1 MIESVLLKKI
11 DNKEIREFTIQ
22 KDNFTVKILNFGG
35 IIKDIIY
42 DGVDVAL
49 GYDTV
54 DEYIKTSEYYGATI
68 GRVCN
73 RIEKGKFTLNG
84 KEYKLA
90 INNGKNSLHG
100 GIKGFNKQIFDY
112 DIKDDKLILTYT
124 SKDMEEGYPG
134 LLKVI
139 VTFFIEDNGIN
150 IEYEAKSDC
159 DTLCNLTNHTFFNLN
174 GEGSGS
180 ILDHTLQ
187 IDADYFL
194 PTDETQIPTSKL
206 EKVKGTPFDFLIAH
220 KVKDRINEDDVNLK
234 FGKGYDHAFVLNN
247 EGFRKVST
255 LIGDKT
261 NIKMDVYTDQKAIQ
275 IYSGNYLNGDKGK
288 NQKLYNYRDAIC
300 LETSGYPNAINTP
313 NFPSILLKKGDTYF
327 AKTIYKFYK

>member
-1 MIESVLLKKI
+1 M
-11 DNKEIREFTIQ
+11 
-22 KDNFTVKILNFGG
+22 
-35 IIKDIIY
+35 
-42 DGVDVAL
+42 
-49 GYDTV
+49 
-54 DEYIKTSEYYGATI
+54 
-68 GRVCN
+68 
-73 RIEKGKFTLNG
+73 
-84 KEYKLA
+84 
-90 INNGKNSLHG
+90 
-100 GIKGFNKQIFDY
+100 
-112 DIKDDKLILTYT
+112 
-124 SKDMEEGYPG
+124 
-134 LLKVI
+134 
-139 VTFFIEDNGIN
+139 
-150 IEYEAKSDC
+150 
-159 DTLCNLTNHTFFNLN
+159 
-174 GEGSGS
+174 
-180 ILDHTLQ
+180 Q

-194 PTDETQIPTSKL
+194 PTDETQIPTGKL

-255 LIGDKT
+255 LMGDKT